1 MRGLSIQQYLVVPTY
16 QKLLHISLDTMV
28 HDQKPLDIHGFK
40 IASAVAVDILHD
52 KVYWTNSAEGVI
64 YRSSVSAGSRTR
76 VISVNLVTPE
86 AIAIDWV
93 GRNLYWADSRTGC
106 IEVMNLESN
115 NRKVLVHGGVGRVI
129 SLELDLQ
136 TR

>member
-1 MRGLSIQQYLVVPTY
+1 MPTN
-16 QKLLHISLDTMV
+16 QKLLLISLDTMV

-52 KVYWTNSAEGVI
+52 EVYWTNIAEGVI
-64 YRSSVSAGSRTR
+64 YRSRVSGGGRTR

-106 IEVMNLESN
+106 IEVLNLDSN
-115 NRKVLVHGGVGRVI
+115 NRKVVVHGGVGRVI